1 MLANIFIL
9 GLYAPMSIPQIEWW
23 HWIVLGLMLM
33 LCELALPMF
42 VLVWFGLAAVVTG
55 IALALLPS
63 LGLTTEL
70 ALWIVLSLALVVLWF
85 RVFESSRHKT
95 RAGMADMAIGEV
107 GLLSKAVAPFGK
119 GEVRFQKPVLGSE
132 VWACIADQAIAAG
145 ERVQV
150 ARVEGSLM
158 TVIPVIHS

>member
-1 MLANIFIL
+1 
-9 GLYAPMSIPQIEWW
+9 MSIPQIEWW
-23 HWIVLGLMLM
+23 HWIVLGFVLL

-42 VLVWFGLAAVVTG
+42 VLVWFGAAAVVTG
-55 IALALLPS
+55 IALVLLPS
-63 LGLTTEL
+63 LGLTAEL
-70 ALWIVLSLALVVLWF
+70 TLWIVLSLALVVLWF
-85 RVFESSRHKT
+85 RVFQSDAHKT

-132 VWACIADQAIAAG
+132 VWPCIADETIAAG
-145 ERVQV
+145 ERVKV

-158 TVIPVIHS
+158 TVTSVSHPVSQEQAQ

>member
-1 MLANIFIL
+1 
-9 GLYAPMSIPQIEWW
+9 MSIPHIEWW
-23 HWIVLGLMLM
+23 HWIVLGLALL

-55 IALALLPS
+55 IVLALLPS
-63 LGLTTEL
+63 FGLTAEL
-70 ALWIVLSLALVVLWF
+70 TLWIVLSLALVVLWF
-85 RVFESSRHKT
+85 RVFQSKGHKT

-107 GLLSKAVAPFGK
+107 GLLSKAVAPFVK

-132 VWACIADQAIAAG
+132 VWPCIAAETIAAG
-145 ERVQV
+145 TRVQV

-158 TVIPVIHS
+158 TVTHV

>member
-1 MLANIFIL
+1 
-9 GLYAPMSIPQIEWW
+9 MSIPHIEWW
-23 HWIVLGLMLM
+23 HWIVLGLALL

-55 IALALLPS
+55 IVLALLPS
-63 LGLTTEL
+63 FGLTAEL
-70 ALWIVLSLALVVLWF
+70 TLWIVLSLALVVLWF
-85 RVFESSRHKT
+85 RVFQSKGHKT

-107 GLLSKAVAPFGK
+107 GLLSKAVAPFVK

-132 VWACIADQAIAAG
+132 VWPCIAAEAIAAG
-145 ERVQV
+145 TRVQV

-158 TVIPVIHS
+158 TVTHV